1 MQQVAEGVFFCEKER
16 QRIGAFSYLVGRN
29 CDQFVVSLHHNNIS
43 KKNMYPEEMVAPMRT
58 DLTSAGVVEL
68 KTAEDVEQA
77 LNSKEGTTLV
87 LVNSVCGCAA
97 ANARPAVKLAI
108 QNSKI
113 PTNIA
118 TVFAGV
124 DTDATAKARTYMEPF
139 PPSSP
144 SIALFK
150 DGKLVHFIER
160 HHIEG
165 ATAEMV
171 AENLVGAFDE
181 YC

>member
-1 MQQVAEGVFFCEKER
+1 
-16 QRIGAFSYLVGRN
+16 
-29 CDQFVVSLHHNNIS
+29 
-43 KKNMYPEEMVAPMRT
+43 MYPAELVAPMKEE
-58 DLTSAGVVEL
+58 LTSVGFDEL
-68 KTAEDVEQA
+68 TSPDQVDQV
-77 LNSKEGTTLV
+77 LGNNEGTVLV
-87 LVNSVCGCAA
+87 MVNSVCGCAA
-97 ANARPAVKLAI
+97 ANARPAVTIA
-108 QNSKI
+108 SKHAKT
-113 PTNIA
+113 PNKMT

-124 DTDATAKARTYMEPF
+124 DTEAVAQARKYMLPY

-165 ATAEMV
+165 RPADLI
-171 AENLVGAFDE
+171 AENLVSAFDE